1 MLEKSG
7 RKRAVITAIICTFFI
22 ALICFGCGSDN
33 GKLKSDKKEDEEC
46 INNSYKIGFAANT
59 PLDEGKFKVLC
70 PYIEFEEENSSLEEK
85 INDNLRQA
93 STSWVNKRFIKESK
107 NTYYLEV
114 FCHTSRFLSVGQS
127 YETDNFITND
137 YITIDL
143 VTGRRIFLKDIIT
156 DEKKLAQVL
165 HEGKIMTTSR
175 NAFTLDQ
182 DEADAAVRQW
192 LREAKLSKIE
202 KILQQ
207 CSLEQKKFRL
217 LTDKKNKKKSSLP
230 FVHERPNFYL
240 QNDGLVIEKGEWH
253 SQIILK
259 FKDIDYLLNPQYK
272 KYLTAVG

>member
-1 MLEKSG
+1 MLKERGWK
-7 RKRAVITAIICTFFI
+7 KAFMIVIICTFFI
-22 ALICFGCGSDN
+22 TPICFGCGSNN

-46 INNSYKIGFAANT
+46 INNSYKIGFESNT
-59 PLDEGKFKVLC
+59 SFGDKVLC
-70 PYIEFEEENSSLEEK
+70 PYIEFEGGNSSLEEK

-93 STSWVNKRFIKESK
+93 STSWINKTFIKKNK
-107 NTYYLEV
+107 NTYYPEV

-240 QNDGLVIEKGEWH
+240 QNDGLVIEEGEWH

-259 FKDIDYLLNPQYK
+259 FKDIDYLLKPQYK
-272 KYLTAVG
+272 KYLTNVG

>member
-1 MLEKSG
+1 MLKKNG
-7 RKRAVITAIICTFFI
+7 RKRAVITVIICTFFI
-22 ALICFGCGSDN
+22 TLICFGCGSDN

-46 INNSYKIGFAANT
+46 IHNSYKIGFTADT
-59 PLDEGKFKVLC
+59 SFDDKVLR
-70 PYIEFEEENSSLEEK
+70 PYIEFEKGNSSLEEK
-85 INDNLRQA
+85 INDNLWQA
-93 STSWVNKRFIKESK
+93 STSWINKTFMKESK

-165 HEGKIMTTSR
+165 HEGKIMTASR
-175 NAFTLDQ
+175 HAFSLDQ
-182 DEADAAVRQW
+182 DDADAAVRQW
-192 LREAKLSKIE
+192 LREMKLSEIE
-202 KILQQ
+202 KMLQQ
-207 CSLEQKKFRL
+207 CSFEQKKFRL
-217 LTDKKNKKKSSLP
+217 ITDKKNKKKSSLP
-230 FVHERPNFYL
+230 FAHERPNFYL
-240 QNDGLVIEKGEWH
+240 QNDGLVIEEGEWH

-272 KYLTAVG
+272 KYLTAAG